1 MAETAIEWAKVLEY
15 GIGVAALFWIGI
27 YVVIPLRNRHEKFLD
42 SVEKTNS
49 QLAGTIEKQADILA
63 GMQSGLDRM
72 ADNQQQMA
80 SEVKKMAEIVEKL
93 TSIQQHLRMP

>member
-15 GIGVAALFWIGI
+15 GIGAAALLWIGV
-27 YVVIPLRNRHEKFLD
+27 YVVVPLRDRHTKFLD

-80 SEVKKMAEIVEKL
+80 AEVKKMAEIVEKL
-93 TSIQQHLRMP
+93 TNIQQHLRMP